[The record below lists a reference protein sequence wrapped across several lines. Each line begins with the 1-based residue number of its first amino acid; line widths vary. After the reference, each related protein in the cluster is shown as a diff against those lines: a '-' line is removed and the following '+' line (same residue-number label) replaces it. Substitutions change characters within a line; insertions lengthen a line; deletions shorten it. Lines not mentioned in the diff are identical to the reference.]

1 MVRLGAS
8 SATPK
13 KYTDNYGDVTLITEG
28 EAQEVVLAAAQLPL
42 LWNSSAKEY
51 TLDATAES
59 ATVAA
64 VAKIKEALGVDNFS
78 NSGNSDN

>member
-1 MVRLGAS
+1 M
-8 SATPK
+8 
-13 KYTDNYGDVTLITEG
+13 ITEG

-64 VAKIKEALGVDNFS
+64 VAKIKEALGS
-78 NSGNSDN
+78 